1 MAGKRVL
8 LVDPDEERRKVTVVT
23 LKLVHI
29 SALTAGSG
37 DEALEIMENQSP
49 DLIICDQ
56 GIEGHSARDLC
67 EYVHEFVPGHVHFV
81 LVVGEHEEDPGEAG
95 RTIGADVVLKRPLSE
110 DHLGVVCSQLFRIS
124 ELRTRVAFLEEE
136 NIGLRRSLGAD
147 LYLDTDT
154 QFYRFDIFKH
164 IILMEIKKA
173 KRYGYVVSLLMM
185 AFDNYAEMM
194 GWLDPD
200 QRRKL
205 FDLLKKAAVNNIR
218 DIDIPLLFSEDKI
231 LVVMPHTD
239 LKSAAV
245 VADRIRGRVKEIKT
259 PASLAK
265 LELSSS
271 AAVASTQ
278 ADSDAGFGTMIQNA
292 MQGLKQAEDKGG
304 DVVMICRSP
313 RQEKEPELNQDELGQ
328 LGPRIEMA

>member
-8 LVDPDEERRKVTVVT
+8 LVDPDDERRKVTVVT

-29 SALTAGSG
+29 NTLTAGNG
-37 DEALEIMENQSP
+37 DEALEIIEAESP

-56 GIEGHSARDLC
+56 GVEGHSARDLC

-81 LVVGEHEEDPGEAG
+81 LVVGEQEEDPEEAG
-95 RTIGADVVLKRPLSE
+95 RAVGADVVLRRPLSG
-110 DHLGVVCSQLFRIS
+110 DYLGVVCSQLFRIS

-185 AFDNYAEMM
+185 AFDHYTEMM

-200 QRRKL
+200 QRRHL
-205 FDLLKKAAVNNIR
+205 FDLLKKATVNNIR

-239 LKSAAV
+239 LKSAAI

-278 ADSDAGFGTMIQNA
+278 ADPDAGFGTMIQNA
-292 MQGLKQAEDKGG
+292 VQGLKQAEAKGG

-313 RQEKEPELNQDELGQ
+313 RQEKETELNQDEFGQ
-328 LGPRIEMA
+328 LGPRIDLA

>member
-1 MAGKRVL
+1 MAGKRIL
-8 LVDPDEERRKVTVVT
+8 LVDPADERLKVTVVT

-29 SALTAGSG
+29 NALTASNGA
-37 DEALEIMENQSP
+37 EALELMETESP

-56 GIEGHSARDLC
+56 GVEGHSAKELC

-81 LVVGEHEEDPGEAG
+81 LVVGEHEEDPEEA
-95 RTIGADVVLKRPLSE
+95 RRLIGADAVLRRPLSE
-110 DHLGVVCSQLFRIS
+110 DRLGVVCSMLLRLS

-136 NIGLRRSLGAD
+136 NIGLRHSLGAD

-173 KRYGYVVSLLMM
+173 KRYGYVVSLLLL
-185 AFDNYAEMM
+185 AFDKYAEMM
-194 GWLDPD
+194 GWLEPD
-200 QRRKL
+200 QRRHI

-239 LKSAAV
+239 LKNAAV
-245 VADRIRGRVKEIKT
+245 VADRIRSRVEEIKV

-278 ADSDAGFGTMIQNA
+278 ADPDAGFGTMIQNA
-292 MQGLKQAEDKGG
+292 LRGLKEAEEKGG
-304 DVVMICRSP
+304 NAVMICRSP
-313 RQEKEPELNQDELGQ
+313 HQEKEADLDLDE
-328 LGPRIEMA
+328 LGPRIQLA

>member
-1 MAGKRVL
+1 MAGKHTL
-8 LVDPDEERRKVTVVT
+8 LVDPVDERREATVVM
-23 LKLVHI
+23 LKLAHI
-29 SALTAGSG
+29 NALTASSG
-37 DEALEIMENQSP
+37 TEALERLETDSP

-56 GIEGHSARDLC
+56 RVESPSAQELC
-67 EYVHEFVPGHVHFV
+67 EYVHEFVPGYVHFV
-81 LVVGEHEEDPGEAG
+81 LVVDEDEEDPEGV
-95 RTIGADVVLKRPLSE
+95 RKKVGADVVFNRPLA
-110 DHLGVVCSQLFRIS
+110 DHHLGKVCSLLFRIS

-136 NIGLRRSLGAD
+136 NIGLRHSLGAD

-173 KRYGYVVSLLMM
+173 KRYGYVVSLLLIT
-185 AFDNYAEMM
+185 FDKYGEMM
-194 GWLDPD
+194 GWLEPD
-200 QRRKL
+200 QRRNL
-205 FDLLKKAAVNNIR
+205 FDLLKKAVVNNIR

-245 VADRIRGRVKEIKT
+245 VADRIRGRIEELKT

-271 AAVASTQ
+271 VAVASTQ
-278 ADSDAGFGTMIQNA
+278 ADPDAGFGTMIQDA
-292 MQGLKQAEDKGG
+292 LQGLKEAESKGG
-304 DVVMICRSP
+304 NVVMVCRSP
-313 RQEKEPELNQDELGQ
+313 RQVKDTDLNPEE
-328 LGPRIEMA
+328 LGPRIHLA

>member
-1 MAGKRVL
+1 MAGKRIL
-8 LVDPDEERRKVTVVT
+8 LVDPADERLKVTVVT

-29 SALTAGSG
+29 NALTASNGA
-37 DEALEIMENQSP
+37 EALELMETESP

-56 GIEGHSARDLC
+56 GVEGHSAKELC

-81 LVVGEHEEDPGEAG
+81 LVVGEHEEDPEEA
-95 RTIGADVVLKRPLSE
+95 RRLIGADAVLRRPLSE
-110 DHLGVVCSQLFRIS
+110 DRLGVVCSMLLRLS

-136 NIGLRRSLGAD
+136 NIGLRHSLGAD

-173 KRYGYVVSLLMM
+173 KRYGYVVSLLLL
-185 AFDNYAEMM
+185 AFDKYAEMM
-194 GWLDPD
+194 GWLEPD
-200 QRRKL
+200 QRRHI

-239 LKSAAV
+239 LKNAAV
-245 VADRIRGRVKEIKT
+245 VADRIRSRVEEIKV

-265 LELSSS
+265 LELSAS

-278 ADSDAGFGTMIQNA
+278 ADPDAGFGTMIQNA
-292 MQGLKQAEDKGG
+292 LRGLKEAEEKGG
-304 DVVMICRSP
+304 NAVMICRSP
-313 RQEKEPELNQDELGQ
+313 HQEKEADLDLDE
-328 LGPRIEMA
+328 LGPRIQLA

>member
-1 MAGKRVL
+1 MAGKRIM
-8 LVDPDEERRKVTVVT
+8 LVDPDDERRKVTVIT

-29 SALTAGSG
+29 NALTAGNG
-37 DEALEIMENQSP
+37 DEALELMETESP

-56 GIEGHSARDLC
+56 GVEGHSAKDLC

-81 LVVGEHEEDPGEAG
+81 LVVGQQEEDPEEVRGKV
-95 RTIGADVVLKRPLSE
+95 GADVVLRRPLSE
-110 DHLGVVCSQLFRIS
+110 DQLGVVCSMLLRLS

-185 AFDNYAEMM
+185 AFDNYTEMM
-194 GWLDPD
+194 GWLDPE
-200 QRRKL
+200 QRRNL
-205 FDLLKKAAVNNIR
+205 FDVLKKAVVNNIR
-218 DIDIPLLFSEDKI
+218 DIDIPLMFSEDKI

-239 LKSAAV
+239 LKSAAI

-259 PASLAK
+259 PVSLAK

-278 ADSDAGFGTMIQNA
+278 ADPDAGFGTMIQNA
-292 MQGLKQAEDKGG
+292 MRGLKQAGDKGG

-313 RQEKEPELNQDELGQ
+313 RQEKEAGLNQDELGQ

>member
-1 MAGKRVL
+1 MAGKRIL

-29 SALTAGSG
+29 NALTAGNG
-37 DEALEIMENQSP
+37 AEALELMETESP

-56 GIEGHSARDLC
+56 AVEGHSARELC

-81 LVVGEHEEDPGEAG
+81 LVVGDHEEDPEEV
-95 RTIGADVVLKRPLSE
+95 RRQIGADAALKRPLSE
-110 DHLGVVCSQLFRIS
+110 DHLGVVCSMLLRLS

-136 NIGLRRSLGAD
+136 NIGLRHSLGAD

-173 KRYGYVVSLLMM
+173 KRYGYVVSLLLL
-185 AFDNYAEMM
+185 AFDKYAEMM

-200 QRRKL
+200 QRRHI

-245 VADRIRGRVKEIKT
+245 VADRIRGRVEEIKV

-278 ADSDAGFGTMIQNA
+278 ADPDAGFGTMIQNA
-292 MQGLKQAEDKGG
+292 LKGLKEAEEKGG
-304 DVVMICRSP
+304 NVVMICRSP
-313 RQEKEPELNQDELGQ
+313 LQEKETELNQDELGARIQ
-328 LGPRIEMA
+328 LA

>member
-1 MAGKRVL
+1 MAGKRIL
-8 LVDPDEERRKVTVVT
+8 LVDPDEARRKVTVVT

-29 SALTAGSG
+29 NTLTASNGS
-37 DEALEIMENQSP
+37 EALEIMETESP

-56 GIEGHSARDLC
+56 GVEGHSAQELC
-67 EYVHEFVPGHVHFV
+67 EYVHEFVPGYVHFV
-81 LVVGEHEEDPGEAG
+81 LVVGELEDDPEEVRKEV
-95 RTIGADVVLKRPLSE
+95 GADVVLKRPLSE
-110 DHLGVVCSQLFRIS
+110 EHLGVVCPMLLRLS
-124 ELRTRVAFLEEE
+124 ELRTRVAFLEDE
-136 NIGLRRSLGAD
+136 NIGLRHSLGAD

-173 KRYGYVVSLLMM
+173 KRYGYVVSLLLL
-185 AFDNYAEMM
+185 AFDKYAEMM

-200 QRRKL
+200 QRRHI

-245 VADRIRGRVKEIKT
+245 VADRIRGRVEEIKV

-278 ADSDAGFGTMIQNA
+278 ADPDAGFGTMIQNA
-292 MQGLKQAEDKGG
+292 LKGLKEAEEKGG
-304 DVVMICRSP
+304 NVVMICRSP
-313 RQEKEPELNQDELGQ
+313 LQEKETELNQDELGARIQ
-328 LGPRIEMA
+328 LA

>member
-1 MAGKRVL
+1 
-8 LVDPDEERRKVTVVT
+8 VT

-29 SALTAGSG
+29 NTLTASNGS
-37 DEALEIMENQSP
+37 EALEIMETESP

-56 GIEGHSARDLC
+56 GVEGHSARELC

-81 LVVGEHEEDPGEAG
+81 LVVGELEDEPEEVRKEV
-95 RTIGADVVLKRPLSE
+95 GADVVLKRPLSE
-110 DHLGVVCSQLFRIS
+110 DHLGVICPLLLRLS

-136 NIGLRRSLGAD
+136 NIGLRHSLGAD

-173 KRYGYVVSLLMM
+173 KRYGYVVSLLLMT
-185 AFDNYAEMM
+185 FDKYKELM

-200 QRRKL
+200 QRRHI

-239 LKSAAV
+239 LKSAAI
-245 VADRIRGRVKEIKT
+245 VADRIRGRVEEIKT
-259 PASLAK
+259 PASLTK
-265 LELSSS
+265 VKLSSS

-278 ADSDAGFGTMIQNA
+278 ADPDASFGTMIQSA
-292 MQGLKQAEDKGG
+292 MQGLKEAEAKEGN
-304 DVVMICRSP
+304 VVIICRSP
-313 RQEKEPELNQDELGQ
+313 RQEEDAELNADD
-328 LGPRIEMA
+328 LGPRVHLV

>member
-1 MAGKRVL
+1 MAGKRIL

-29 SALTAGSG
+29 NALTASNGA
-37 DEALEIMENQSP
+37 EALELMETESP

-56 GIEGHSARDLC
+56 AVEGHSAQELC
-67 EYVHEFVPGHVHFV
+67 EYVHEFVPGHVHFI
-81 LVVGEHEEDPGEAG
+81 LVVGEHEEDPEEV
-95 RTIGADVVLKRPLSE
+95 RRRIGADAVLRRPLSE
-110 DHLGVVCSQLFRIS
+110 DHLGVVCSMLLRLS

-136 NIGLRRSLGAD
+136 NIGLRHSLGAD

-173 KRYGYVVSLLMM
+173 KRYGYVVSLLLL
-185 AFDNYAEMM
+185 AFDKYAETM

-200 QRRKL
+200 QRRHI

-245 VADRIRGRVKEIKT
+245 VADRIRDRVEEIKV
-259 PASLAK
+259 PASLAE

-278 ADSDAGFGTMIQNA
+278 ADPDAGFGTMIQNA
-292 MQGLKQAEDKGG
+292 LKGLKEAEEQGG
-304 DVVMICRSP
+304 NVVMVCRSP
-313 RQEKEPELNQDELGQ
+313 LQEKETDLDPDELG
-328 LGPRIEMA
+328 PRVHLA

>member
-1 MAGKRVL
+1 MAGKRIL
-8 LVDPDEERRKVTVVT
+8 LVDPDDERRKVTVVA

-29 SALTAGSG
+29 NPLSAGNG
-37 DEALEIMENQSP
+37 DEALEIIEAESP

-56 GIEGHSARDLC
+56 RVEGHSAKDLC

-81 LVVGEHEEDPGEAG
+81 LVVGRQEEEPEEI
-95 RTIGADVVLKRPLSE
+95 RRKVGADVVLRRPLSE
-110 DHLGVVCSQLFRIS
+110 DHLGVVCPMLLRLS
-124 ELRTRVAFLEEE
+124 ELRTRVAFLEDE

-185 AFDNYAEMM
+185 AFDNYTEMM

-200 QRRKL
+200 QRDKL
-205 FDLLKKAAVNNIR
+205 FDLLKKAVVNNIR
-218 DIDIPLLFSEDKI
+218 DIDIPLMFSEDKI

-239 LKSAAV
+239 LKSAAI

-278 ADSDAGFGTMIQNA
+278 ADPDSGFGTMIQNA
-292 MQGLKQAEDKGG
+292 MHGLKQAGPRGG
-304 DVVMICRSP
+304 DMVMVCRSP
-313 RQEKEPELNQDELGQ
+313 RQENEAELNQDELGN

>member
-29 SALTAGSG
+29 KALTAGNG
-37 DEALEIMENQSP
+37 DEALELMEAEGP

-56 GIEGHSARDLC
+56 EVEGHSAQELC
-67 EYVHEFVPGHVHFV
+67 EYVHEFMPGYVHFV
-81 LVVGEHEEDPGEAG
+81 LVVDQQEEDPEEV
-95 RTIGADVVLKRPLSE
+95 RRKVGADVVLRRPLSE
-110 DHLGVVCSQLFRIS
+110 DHLGVVCSMLLRLS
-124 ELRTRVAFLEEE
+124 ELRTRVAFLEDE

-185 AFDNYAEMM
+185 AFDNYTEMM

-200 QRRKL
+200 QRHNL
-205 FDLLKKAAVNNIR
+205 FDLLKKATVNNIR

-239 LKSAAV
+239 LKSAAI
-245 VADRIRGRVKEIKT
+245 VADRIRSRVGEIKV

-265 LELSSS
+265 LELSTS

-278 ADSDAGFGTMIQNA
+278 ADPDAGFGTMIQNA
-292 MQGLKQAEDKGG
+292 MQGLKQAEEKGG
-304 DVVMICRSP
+304 NAVMVCRSP
-313 RQEKEPELNQDELGQ
+313 RQEKEAELNQDELGQ
-328 LGPRIEMA
+328 LGPQIHLA

>member
-1 MAGKRVL
+1 MAGKRIL
-8 LVDPDEERRKVTVVT
+8 LVDPDDERLKVTVVT

-29 SALTAGSG
+29 NALTASNGA
-37 DEALEIMENQSP
+37 EALELMETESP

-56 GIEGHSARDLC
+56 GVEGHSAKELC
-67 EYVHEFVPGHVHFV
+67 EYVHEFVPGYVHFV
-81 LVVGEHEEDPGEAG
+81 LVVGEHEEDPEEVS
-95 RTIGADVVLKRPLSE
+95 RQIGADAVLRRPLSE
-110 DHLGVVCSQLFRIS
+110 DRLGVVCSMLLRLS

-136 NIGLRRSLGAD
+136 NIGLRHSLGAD

-173 KRYGYVVSLLMM
+173 KRYGYVVSLLLM
-185 AFDNYAEMM
+185 AFDKYAEMM

-200 QRRKL
+200 QRRHI

-239 LKSAAV
+239 LMSAAV
-245 VADRIRGRVKEIKT
+245 VADRIRSRVEEIKV

-278 ADSDAGFGTMIQNA
+278 ADPDAGFGTMIQNA
-292 MQGLKQAEDKGG
+292 LRGLKEAEEKGG
-304 DVVMICRSP
+304 NVVMVCRSP
-313 RQEKEPELNQDELGQ
+313 LQEKEADLNQDELG
-328 LGPRIEMA
+328 PRIHLA